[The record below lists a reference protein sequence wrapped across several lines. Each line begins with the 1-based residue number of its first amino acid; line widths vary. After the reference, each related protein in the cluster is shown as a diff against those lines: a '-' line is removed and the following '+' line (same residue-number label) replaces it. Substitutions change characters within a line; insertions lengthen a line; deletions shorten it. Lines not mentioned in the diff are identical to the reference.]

1 MKMEKTPRP
10 LLRTALYV
18 VLILI
23 GLLIYAYGW
32 QITDINLEVPKK
44 EDRQQQVVRAL
55 RGLLSPDLFE
65 RDDESKTTF
74 AHFLNP
80 CTDTPPDQPEII
92 EGQPYIILSPT
103 CGDANDEITIE
114 VFNFRP
120 YSEGHIRWTPPGR
133 SKLPRASFKTDGDG
147 HFLST
152 QLRVPTA
159 SESEDVQVIE
169 VEVSWPVGAPRPSEA
184 LKVTIERMI
193 ETIFLALMAT
203 SFAIVIAIPIS
214 FFAARNLMRQIRTP
228 LGSFLAAA
236 LAFPIGWVFGQQIL
250 LPISNQALVISN
262 TGWWGVPILL
272 IILAALFFTTS
283 KYMPQIGPISNP
295 LLSGLVRYIRMII
308 TVLIM
313 LFFIGIISGIGI
325 QTSLALSRVLEGL
338 ISNVIGTIADL
349 LGLMLPIFSGLGG
362 VLILSSLTSVLLAS
376 LLDRVNSVTIQR
388 VLGLVLGA
396 LVGSMFVFFAYSA
409 INSFYNPGEPVPY
422 TVVLTVSGAVLGGGL
437 GLFLKAD
444 YALPIGLLIYY
455 GSRTIL
461 NALRSIEPLIMGIV
475 FVIWVSIGPFAG
487 VLALTLHSIAAL
499 GKLYSEQVESIDP
512 GPIEAITSTGATRM
526 QTIFYGVVPQI
537 VPPYIA
543 FTLYRW
549 DINVR
554 MSTIIGFVGGGGI
567 GFILQQWINLV
578 NYRSAGTAMF
588 AIAIVVAT
596 LDYVSATMR
605 ERIL

>member
-1 MKMEKTPRP
+1 MKKTPRP
-10 LLRTALYV
+10 VMRTLLYI

-44 EDRQQQVVRAL
+44 VDRQEQVIRAL

-65 RDDESKTTF
+65 RDEESKTAY
-74 AHFLNP
+74 AHFLVP

-92 EGQPYIILSPT
+92 EGEPYITLSPT
-103 CGDANDEITIE
+103 CGEANDDITIE

-120 YSEGHIRWTPPGR
+120 YSDGIIRWTPPGR
-133 SKLPRASFKTDGDG
+133 SKLPRANFKTDEDG
-147 HFLST
+147 HFLSSK
-152 QLRVPTA
+152 LRVPTA
-159 SESEDVQVIE
+159 SESEEMQVIE
-169 VEVSWPVGAPRPSEA
+169 VEVTWPVGTPRPSEA
-184 LKVTIERMI
+184 LKITLERMI

-203 SFAIVIAIPIS
+203 SFAILIAIPIS
-214 FFAARNLMRQIRTP
+214 FFAAYNLMRQIRTP

-236 LAFPIGWVFGQQIL
+236 LAFPIGWIFGQQIL

-262 TGWWGVPILL
+262 TGWWGVPIL
-272 IILAALFFTTS
+272 IVILAGVFFTTT
-283 KYMPQIGPISNP
+283 KYMPQIGPISNS
-295 LLSGLVRYIRMII
+295 LLAGLMRYIRMII
-308 TVLIM
+308 TVLII
-313 LFFIGIISGIGI
+313 LFIIGLISGIGI
-325 QTSLALSRVLEGL
+325 QTSLSLSEFLDGL
-338 ISNVIGTIADL
+338 ISNVIGTVADL
-349 LGLMLPIFSGLGG
+349 IGIMLPIFSGLGG
-362 VLILSSLTSVLLAS
+362 VLILSSVAGVLLDS
-376 LLDRVNSVTIQR
+376 LLDRVDNIFIQR
-388 VLGLVLGA
+388 TLGLILGA
-396 LVGSMFVFFAYSA
+396 SVGALILYFAYSA
-409 INSFYNPGEPVPY
+409 INNFYNPGEPVPY
-422 TVVLTVSGAVLGGGL
+422 TVALAIAGAVVGGVL
-437 GLFLKAD
+437 GLILKAN
-444 YALPIGLLIYY
+444 YALPIGFLIYTV
-455 GSRTIL
+455 SRTLL
-461 NALRSIEPLIMGIV
+461 NVLRSIEPLIMGIV

-512 GPIEAITSTGATRM
+512 GPIEAITSTGATRL
-526 QTIFYGVVPQI
+526 QTIIYGVVPQI

-567 GFILQQWINLV
+567 GFVLQQWINLV

-605 ERIL
+605 EKIV